1 MTILEERVNT
11 MRMVDLIEKKREG
24 RELSTEEIKFIVE
37 GYTDGSIP
45 DYQVSAL
52 TMAIFFKD
60 MSDRERADLTMAMVE
75 SGDQIDLSAIEGIKV
90 DKHSTG
96 GVGDTTTLVL
106 GPLVASVGVP
116 VAKMSGRGLG
126 HTGGTIDKLES
137 VEGFHVEIENDE
149 FIRLVN
155 KNKLAVIG
163 QSGNLTP
170 ADKKL
175 YSLRDVTA
183 TVNSIPLIASSI
195 MSKKIAAGADAIVLD
210 VKTGAGAFMKTL
222 DDSKDL
228 AKAMV
233 NIGNNVGRKTMA
245 VISDMSQPLGFAIG
259 NALEVK
265 EAIDTLKGEG
275 PEDLTELCLTLG
287 SHMVYL
293 AEKASTLEEARE
305 LLQKAIEDGSALE
318 NFKVFLESQGG
329 DPSVVDEPSKLP
341 QAQYKVELEAKEDGY
356 VSEIVADAVGTAA
369 MWLGAGRATKDSVI
383 DLAVGLELRK
393 KIGDSVK
400 TGDSLVTIYSNDE
413 NIDNVKEKL
422 YESIKVTS
430 EQVKAPT
437 LIHTEITG

>member
-1 MTILEERVNT
+1 

-24 RELSTEEIKFIVE
+24 KELSTEEIKFIVE

-222 DDSKDL
+222 EDSKDL

-245 VISDMSQPLGFAIG
+245 VISDMSQPLGYAIG

-287 SHMVYL
+287 SHMVFL
-293 AEKASTLEEARE
+293 AEKASTLEEARA
-305 LLQKAIEDGSALE
+305 LLQGAIEDGSALE

-341 QAQYKVELEAKEDGY
+341 QAKYKIELEAKQDGY

-393 KIGDSVK
+393 KIGDEVK
-400 TGDSLVTIYSNDE
+400 AGDSLATIYSNEE

-430 EQVKAPT
+430 EHVDAPT